1 MIALNRIALA
11 IVAVAT
17 LQPST
22 PADVAARMTGRWTLN
37 AALSDQGSGPGG
49 RRGGGAQFALSS
61 APAQRGGRGGGG
73 GSEPGAVMPDI
84 TEAEAAAQR
93 ALVTVQE
100 FPPEMT
106 IQATATQVTFKD
118 PRGDSL
124 FEVDGK
130 AKAIA
135 VPGGT
140 IKVKTRWDR
149 ATLRQEFS
157 SSMRIVQR
165 TWSLDA
171 DGRLLLKQRVE
182 GIGMKVRE
190 SQAVY
195 DRQ

>member
-1 MIALNRIALA
+1 MIILNRMVLA

-17 LQPST
+17 LQPAT
-22 PADVAARMTGRWTLN
+22 PADVAVRMSGRWTLN
-37 AALSDQGSGPGG
+37 ASLSDQGSGRGG
-49 RRGGGAQFALSS
+49 GRGGGAQFALAST
-61 APAQRGGRGGGG
+61 PVQRGGRGGGG
-73 GSEPGAVMPDI
+73 GSEPGVVMPDM
-84 TEAEAAAQR
+84 TDAEAAAQR
-93 ALVTVQE
+93 ALATVQE

-106 IQATATQVTFKD
+106 IQATVTQITFRD
-118 PRGDSL
+118 PRGDSV
-124 FEVDGK
+124 FEIDGK

-135 VPGGT
+135 VPGST

-149 ATLRQEFS
+149 ATLRQEVS

-165 TWSLDA
+165 TWSVDA

-195 DRQ
+195 ERQ